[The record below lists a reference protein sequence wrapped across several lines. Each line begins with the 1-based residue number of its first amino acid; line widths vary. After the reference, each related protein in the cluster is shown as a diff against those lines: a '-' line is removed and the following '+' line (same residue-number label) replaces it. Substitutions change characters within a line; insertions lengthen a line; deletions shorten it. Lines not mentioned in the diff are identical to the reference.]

1 MTTEKQG
8 EMRSDFYDQ
17 ETAIEVAG
25 IDAMRNA
32 DPYRHDACRV
42 MVFYEQLKDYPVDIY
57 VYAMDP
63 VFGVNARYKNME
75 DYIAGKY
82 HEALKHDWKKLY
94 PGMLCGSELIVVS
107 IDVMADGSG
116 DPHRGVI

>member
-1 MTTEKQG
+1 
-8 EMRSDFYDQ
+8 MRDEPHPELKSDFYDQ
-17 ETAIEVAG
+17 ETVIEAAG
-25 IDAMRNA
+25 IDAMQNA

-42 MVFYEQLKDYPVDIY
+42 MVFYQQLKEYPIDIY

-75 DYIAGKY
+75 DYIANKY

-116 DPHRGVI
+116 DPHNGVI